1 MVAADASEGKLS
13 TLSGNEIDAFL
24 QSRHRSAESLLAAYQ
39 LSGDDAYLIEALQKF
54 PQDPAVLL
62 TSLRLSSDPA
72 ENLRTLEALKLADPG
87 NGLGNCLAAKAL
99 FDLGRTDEALA
110 ELLRMSGKP
119 LDDYMILSCQTVE
132 EAYSAAGFSSLEAKI
147 TSVYSA
153 TKPSLMKMG
162 SPLIKNLEAMRNA
175 YEASGNQEGVD
186 SIRRIQT
193 EIGTRLGNA
202 GSVVDELVGILHEKA
217 ALKGLDSPEAA
228 DRLREIEQRKTA
240 LTEASWKIPE
250 LMENPAVPESD
261 WVSYFDRV
269 KLFGEKAANNWILE
283 RYPK

>member
-1 MVAADASEGKLS
+1 MAADASKGNLL

-24 QSRHRSAESLLAAYQ
+24 LSRHRSAESLLAAYQ

-62 TSLRLSSDPA
+62 ASLRLSGDPA
-72 ENLRTLEALKLADPG
+72 ENLKTLEALKLADPG
-87 NGLGNCLAAKAL
+87 NGLGHCLAARAL

-119 LDDYMILSCQTVE
+119 LDDYMILSCQAVE
-132 EAYSAAGFSSLEAKI
+132 EAYIAAGFSSLDAKI
-147 TSVYSA
+147 TSLYSA

-162 SPLIKNLEAMRNA
+162 SPLVKNLDAMRTA

-186 SIRRIQT
+186 SIRRIQA
-193 EIGTRLGNA
+193 EIGARLRSA
-202 GSVVDELVGILHEKA
+202 GSLVDELVGILHEKA
-217 ALKGLDSPEAA
+217 ALRGLDSPDAA
-228 DRLREIEQRKTA
+228 DRLNEVEQRKTA
-240 LTEASWKIPE
+240 LTQASWKIPK

-283 RYPK
+283 RYPE